1 MTPSLPPPFY
11 LDWTFWTAALAF
23 LAIVLSQLSPI
34 HLLVRPRK
42 LEVEV
47 HSRIFITHHVGN
59 PNMALVVGIRNTG
72 GRELRVRGLSIDLS
86 RDGKSVGT
94 YPAQNFFETASSQTS
109 VLFVPLFLKPG
120 EYWARSVSFLNFF
133 DRANEK
139 AYRESQSA
147 LNADIHRKIAA
158 RPKDSNSEMVV
169 AENDLISPFI
179 KLFNERFMWEPG
191 EYVISLSVTA
201 DPGSAS
207 YLKRYRFTLYESDT
221 ADLRK
226 HADDYKYGGGISF
239 NMDRHLGV
247 NILLTEHVG

>member
-1 MTPSLPPPFY
+1 MTPALLSPFY
-11 LDWTFWTAALAF
+11 LDWTFWAAAVAF
-23 LAIVLSQLSPI
+23 LAIVLSQLPPI
-34 HLLVRPRK
+34 HLLVRPRR

-47 HSRIFITHHVGN
+47 HSRIFVTHHVGN

-94 YPAQNFFETASSQTS
+94 YPAQNYFETASSQTS

-120 EYWARSVSFLNFF
+120 EHWARSVSFLNFF
-133 DRANEK
+133 DRATEK
-139 AYRESQSA
+139 AYRENQSA
-147 LNADIHRKIAA
+147 LNGDIQRKIAA
-158 RPKDSNSEMVV
+158 RPKNSNSEMVV
-169 AENDLISPFI
+169 AEDNLVSPFI
-179 KLFNERFMWEPG
+179 KLFTERFIWEPG
-191 EYVISLSVTA
+191 EYVISLSVAA

-221 ADLRK
+221 TDLRR

-239 NMDRHLGV
+239 NMDRHVGV
-247 NILLTEHVG
+247 NVPLTEHVG